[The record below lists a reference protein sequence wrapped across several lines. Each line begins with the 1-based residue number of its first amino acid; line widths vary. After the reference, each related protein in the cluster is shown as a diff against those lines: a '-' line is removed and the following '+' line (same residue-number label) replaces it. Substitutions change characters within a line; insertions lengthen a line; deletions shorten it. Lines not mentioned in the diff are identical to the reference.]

1 MDGSAKTNEA
11 LRLDMAAFR
20 AHVDEWLQSHPGQYV
35 LIHKGQF
42 VNFFPDHDQALEM
55 GYREFRRDPF
65 FVRRVE
71 PVQRFK
77 EVVHAVGGCLA

>member
-1 MDGSAKTNEA
+1 MDGSAKTYDA
-11 LRLDMAAFR
+11 LRGDMAAFR

-35 LIHKGQF
+35 LIHKGQL
-42 VNFFPDHDQALEM
+42 VNFFPDQDQALEM

-65 FVRRVE
+65 LVRRVE
-71 PVQRFK
+71 PVQRFT